1 MIATDVGRDEA
12 GGKRKKR
19 EREKGE
25 GVPFLY
31 SSFSNPLSISP
42 PFLPLWRLLT
52 PATWAT
58 LTWEQAQIERF
69 SYILSNGYR
78 FFSFRYARQNVIYKA
93 KRK

>member
-1 MIATDVGRDEA
+1 MIATDVGRG
-12 GGKRKKR
+12 GGKTEKARKG
-19 EREKGE
+19 KGR
-25 GVPFLY
+25 GSAVPIFFFLQ
-31 SSFSNPLSISP
+31 SPP